1 MPRSLRRVLPT
12 ALAFL
17 APLAALISVA
27 TPSASAAKLPPIKHV
42 WIIMLE
48 NENYN
53 YTFGAAGQ
61 KFSPYLAETLPK
73 EGALLKD
80 YYGTGHDSLDNYVAS
95 VSGQAG
101 NYTLNEDCSIF
112 APFIQFG
119 GENYD
124 DWTKYGQLSGD
135 GCVFPAEAA
144 GKPVLTVGNQLSAKG
159 LTWKQYS
166 QDMGNDPKRDG
177 TVQTSEGPA
186 CGHPQLGGTDYTD
199 STAPKNDSYATR
211 HNGFMYFE
219 SVIGNKALC
228 DKHVVS
234 LTPLTKDLESVST
247 TPNYSFI
254 TPNTCYD
261 GHDWPK
267 CQNGTAGR
275 LPKVEVFL
283 KEWIP
288 KIMASP
294 AYKKN
299 GMILI
304 TTDEAGDDSVAG
316 ACCGEVDG
324 LGFDDPSHP
333 NLNEPGLYGPG
344 GGKVGAI
351 VLSPFVKPGTV
362 SPMPYNHYSQ
372 LATVEDLFGL
382 PLLGDAKQP
391 QVKPFGSDV
400 FTHA

>member
-1 MPRSLRRVLPT
+1 MPKSVRLLT
-12 ALAFL
+12 ALAVL
-17 APLAALISVA
+17 TPLALLSSIA
-27 TPSASAAKLPPIKHV
+27 TPSASAAAKLPPIKHV

-48 NENYN
+48 NENFN
-53 YTFGAAGQ
+53 YTFGPAGH
-61 KFSPYLAETLPK
+61 KFSPYLSVTLPK

-80 YYGTGHDSLDNYVAS
+80 YYGTGHDSLDNYVAA

-112 APFIQFG
+112 APFVQFG
-119 GENYD
+119 GENFD
-124 DWTKYGQLSGD
+124 AWTKYGQLSGD
-135 GCVFPAEAA
+135 GCLFPAKAA
-144 GKPVLTVGNQLSAKG
+144 GKPVLTVGNQLSSNG
-159 LTWKQYS
+159 LSWKEYA
-166 QDMGNDPKRDG
+166 QDMGNDPQRDG
-177 TVQTSEGPA
+177 TVQTSQGPA
-186 CGHPQLGGTDYTD
+186 CGHPQPGGTDFTD
-199 STAPKNDSYATR
+199 STGPKNDSYATR

-219 SVIGNKALC
+219 SIIGNKALC
-228 DKHVVS
+228 DKHIVS
-234 LTPLTKDLESVST
+234 LKPLAKDLESVAT

-254 TPNTCYD
+254 TPNTCFD

-267 CQNGTAGR
+267 CQNGSLGR

-304 TTDEAGDDSVAG
+304 TTDESGDDSVAG

-324 LGFDDPSHP
+324 LGFADPSHP

-344 GGKVGAI
+344 GGKVGAV

-362 SPMPYNHYSQ
+362 STRPYNHYSQ
-372 LATVEDLFGL
+372 LATVEDIFGL

-391 QVKPFGSDV
+391 QVKAFGSDV
-400 FTHA
+400 FTRA